1 MLVMDKQ
8 PSHSPLKDGWLYFCQ
23 WKSSWYTQKVVH
35 IRREKLQY
43 SGVL

>member
-1 MLVMDKQ
+1 MDKQ
-8 PSHSPLKDGWLYFCQ
+8 PSHSPLKMGGPTFVNGRVVGIL
-23 WKSSWYTQKVVH
+23 KVVH